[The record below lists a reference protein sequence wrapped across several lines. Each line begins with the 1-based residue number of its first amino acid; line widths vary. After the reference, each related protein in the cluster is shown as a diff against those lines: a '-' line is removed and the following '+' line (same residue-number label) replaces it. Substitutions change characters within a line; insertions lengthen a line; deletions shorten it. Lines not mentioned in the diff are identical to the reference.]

1 MRKPS
6 ALAIA
11 TGLLLCAGVGTV
23 HADTAKYELKIATLA
38 PDNTGWATVL
48 KEYEKNVEAASDG
61 QINVRVFL
69 GGIMS
74 DDENASVKMLARG
87 EVEGVGAT
95 TGAFATIIKPLE
107 SIELPFL
114 FKTSQEADYILDKTI
129 KNDVKKLF
137 DKNKLVFGFWS
148 ENGFRHFGAKWE
160 ISEPGDLSGKKVRSQ
175 ESAPHIAMWEA
186 LDAAAQ
192 ALPTGEVATALK
204 TKAVEGFDQSLLYA
218 IAGGWHLQI
227 KHLTLSAH
235 IYQPAVI
242 AFNKDWFDKLPED
255 LQKVLTDEGDKLVR
269 KGRKAVRD
277 ANKSLLQIFK
287 DENVKIHTLSDA
299 QRQAFADKTS
309 GVRDIIAKKSKAH
322 AALIKKIEK
331 GLKKYRSKKKGK

>member
-1 MRKPS
+1 MRNPS
-6 ALAIA
+6 TLAIVGA
-11 TGLLLCAGVGTV
+11 FLCAGAGVV
-23 HADTAKYELKIATLA
+23 HADEAKYELKIATLA

-48 KEYEKNVEAASDG
+48 KEYEKNVEAASNG
-61 QINVRVFL
+61 LINVRVFL

-95 TGAFATIIKPLE
+95 TGAYATIIKPLE
-107 SIELPFL
+107 SIELPFF
-114 FKTSQEADYILDKTI
+114 FKSSQEADYILDKVI
-129 KNDVKKLF
+129 KNDAKKLF
-137 DKNKLVFGFWS
+137 KKNGLIFGFWS
-148 ENGFRHFGAKWE
+148 ENGFRHFGTQWE
-160 ISEPGDLSGKKVRSQ
+160 VLEPADLKGKKVRSQ
-175 ESAPHIAMWEA
+175 ESPPHIAMWEA
-186 LDAAAQ
+186 LGAAAQ

-204 TKAVEGFDQSLLYA
+204 TKAVKGFDQSLLYA

-227 KHLTLSAH
+227 QHLTLSAH

-242 AFNKDWFDKLPED
+242 AFNKDWFEKLPED
-255 LQKVLTDEGDKLVR
+255 LQAVLLDEGDKLVR

-287 DENVKIHTLSDA
+287 DEGVKIHTISDA
-299 QRQAFADKTS
+299 QREKFVEATA
-309 GVRDIIAKKSKAH
+309 GVRDIIAAKSKGH